1 MAKFPGIAR
10 SGTDLRHHTELLR
23 LVKEAVEIG
32 QRQRGDKR
40 KSFVR
45 LEELIELGLADE
57 YGNLFPPSVT
67 GVGEGESN
75 TAANVGAGVGIFQ
88 AKSGVSLLFKTLVA
102 GTNVT
107 LTPGSQTVT
116 INASGGGG
124 GTGNS
129 YFPGGW

>member
-1 MAKFPGIAR
+1 MSMKYPGIR
-10 SGTDLRHHTELLR
+10 TPTDDPKQHTQLLR
-23 LVKEAVEIG
+23 TLKEATEIA
-32 QRQRGDKR
+32 QRRRGDPL

-57 YGNLFPPSVT
+57 YGNLFPPATT
-67 GVGEGESN
+67 GVGSGEAN
-75 TAANVGAGVGIFQ
+75 IGANVGAGVGIYQ
-88 AKSGVSLLFKTLVA
+88 GKAATVLNFKTLVA

-107 LTPGSQTVT
+107 LTPGSDTVT
-116 INASGGGG
+116 IDATGGG